1 MFQFFEKCPNTEV
14 FSCPNTGNYG
24 PEQTSYLDA
33 FHAVVLNRE
42 KKIPEINI
50 SQIIPSL
57 YVLKI

>member
-14 FSCPNTGNYG
+14 FSGPNTGNYG

-42 KKIPEINI
+42 KKF
-50 SQIIPSL
+50 Q
-57 YVLKI
+57 K